1 MLFVGGAIGGML
13 QLDSVT
19 KLTNYMIYRFEHAGA
34 LPLIIGLFSLMA
46 FIGFCRWRSDDCFV
60 TLGVI
65 LANRLK
71 LDPIIALGMTFLPLY
86 MAFSVSPSGMA
97 KIGQIV
103 YPEVTLYSG
112 YGGRAIMYTV
122 FYWSLYYMLSGM
134 REGLLNHQIKV

>member
-1 MLFVGGAIGGML
+1 
-13 QLDSVT
+13 
-19 KLTNYMIYRFEHAGA
+19 
-34 LPLIIGLFSLMA
+34 MA

>member
-1 MLFVGGAIGGML
+1 
-13 QLDSVT
+13 
-19 KLTNYMIYRFEHAGA
+19 
-34 LPLIIGLFSLMA
+34 
-46 FIGFCRWRSDDCFV
+46 
-60 TLGVI
+60 
-65 LANRLK
+65 
-71 LDPIIALGMTFLPLY
+71 MTFLPLY

-112 YGGRAIMYTV
+112 YGGEQLCIQC